1 MDHSKIFLD
10 TPPRVMKITKKLHII
25 KSFCTAKETI
35 NKAKRQL
42 TEWEKIFAN
51 DKTKERLISEIYK
64 QHLQLNIKK
73 KQTTQLKKK
82 KMHRRSNTHFSK
94 DT

>member
-1 MDHSKIFLD
+1 MS
-10 TPPRVMKITKKLHII
+10 
-25 KSFCTAKETI
+25 
-35 NKAKRQL
+35 RQP

-82 KMHRRSNTHFSK
+82 KNAQKIKYTFLQRHIKMARKHMERCST
-94 DT
+94 

>member
-51 DKTKERLISEIYK
+51 DKTKERLISEICK

-73 KQTTQLKKK
+73 KQTTQSKK